1 MIIRISSISDSTL
14 IALIC
19 VVTCGYGLA
28 DQDKIDDLKKTT
40 FSEMAHN
47 SSPLKIDFGI
57 RLVGTSATKEVQIAN
72 DSIENFSTIK
82 VRKTCNCVQIKH
94 SIDSI
99 EGFQVLSLAIS
110 LTQSRPLKSESV
122 LDLNVNGVLLQIE
135 VIADFRDPMI
145 VKPLRPKVPSESE
158 LALQLDFTQLNRF
171 NLLQDSIELTNGWK
185 VKVIEPLDDL
195 SFRIVAMPDDME
207 KATTRNLL
215 EIKWKRNE
223 KNVFKTYVDINN
235 SLKPAIKVTPS
246 FMNRDVKKNNFDF
259 LVSGVSEIHEL
270 ELYYLTK
277 EKKRIDVFVAYQK
290 QMGKVRHIQVSGMHF
305 NPQEGV
311 DELFFE
317 FQSSDGEPKCVR
329 VPIR

>member
-1 MIIRISSISDSTL
+1 
-14 IALIC
+14 
-19 VVTCGYGLA
+19 LA

-40 FSEMAHN
+40 FSEMANN

-82 VRKTCNCVQIKH
+82 VRKTCNCVQIMY
-94 SIDSI
+94 SISSI

-135 VIADFRDPMI
+135 VIADFKDPMI
-145 VKPLRPKVPSESE
+145 VKPLGSKVPGQSE
-158 LALQLDFTQLNRF
+158 LALQLDFTHLNKF

-195 SFRIVAMPDDME
+195 SFRIVAIPDDMG
-207 KATTRNLL
+207 KAITRELL

-246 FMNRDVKKNNFDF
+246 FINRDVKKNNFDF
-259 LVSGVSEIHEL
+259 LVSGVLEIYEL

-290 QMGKVRHIQVSGMHF
+290 KMGEVRHIQVSGMHF